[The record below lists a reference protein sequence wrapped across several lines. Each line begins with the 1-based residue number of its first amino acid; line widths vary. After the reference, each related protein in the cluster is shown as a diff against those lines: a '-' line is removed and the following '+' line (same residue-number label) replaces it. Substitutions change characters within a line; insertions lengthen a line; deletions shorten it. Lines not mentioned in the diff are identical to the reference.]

1 MLKNSILK
9 KNIFIFG
16 TLILMVASLSFT
28 KLELKAVDFPNINV
42 SFDTADESVIVDGI
56 PAGSSNGLIEYQ
68 LEGYLNYES
77 ERIETFCYAPNVRAY
92 DVPDQMAYIFNWSG
106 DKERFL
112 PCTGEY
118 KFTTYVTARYKDSQG
133 KMIEESGPMTSISIT
148 LHKKDESTNWGPGLP
163 NTTVESYD
171 LGQIKG
177 KDKTI
182 KIEEAEYTW
191 SISGKDIVNVPD
203 NNLSLKITANP
214 ESFQNI
220 GVDNYFGDTLALRMN
235 IEHNGEFGFQAILD
249 YKIGE
254 QYAGKYAN
262 LFYVVG
268 DGNFEYVGS
277 TVVGENGVASFTFTH
292 ASDYVIAITEVEYT
306 GQKLN
311 VSLVDKSEEVQTDS
325 TPSDSHEGSETEI
338 NKEETSEIKTE
349 FDEEKTSEDF
359 YIQDNSKSDMDS
371 LQNQVAES
379 QEQIN
384 EIASGENIVW
394 IIISCIVLVIMIV
407 VVNVLVKKKR

>member
-9 KNIFIFG
+9 KHIYIFG
-16 TLILMVASLSFT
+16 TLILMMASLTFT
-28 KLELKAVDFPNINV
+28 KLEVKAVDFPNINV

-56 PAGSSNGLIEYQ
+56 PSGSSDGLVEYQ

-77 ERIETFCYAPNVRAY
+77 ERIETFCYAPNVRAC
-92 DVPDQMAYIFNWSG
+92 DVSDKMAYIFNWSG

-118 KFTTYVTARYKDSQG
+118 KFTTYVTARYKDAQG
-133 KMIEESGPMTSISIT
+133 KMIEESGPKTTISIT

-163 NTTVESYD
+163 NTTVEVYD

-177 KDKTI
+177 KDTTI

-191 SISGKDIVNVPD
+191 SIYGKDIVNVPE
-203 NNLSLKITANP
+203 NNVSLKITANP
-214 ESFQNI
+214 ELFQNI
-220 GVDNYFGDTLALRMN
+220 GVDDYFGDTLALRMN

-254 QYAGKYAN
+254 RYAGKYAN

-268 DGNFEYVGS
+268 DGSFEYVGGAI
-277 TVVGENGVASFTFTH
+277 VGENGVASFAFTH
-292 ASDYVIAITEVEYT
+292 ASDYVIAITDVEYT

-311 VSLVDKSEEVQTDS
+311 VSLVDKSEEMQTDS
-325 TPSDSHEGSETEI
+325 TPSDSNESSKTEMD
-338 NKEETSEIKTE
+338 KEETFEIKTE
-349 FDEEKTSEDF
+349 LDEEKTEEFHEQTNVVNTALESDNTWIVIGCSVLVVLIICGIVLIKRIF
-359 YIQDNSKSDMDS
+359 YSKS
-371 LQNQVAES
+371 
-379 QEQIN
+379 
-384 EIASGENIVW
+384 EN
-394 IIISCIVLVIMIV
+394 
-407 VVNVLVKKKR
+407 R

>member
-1 MLKNSILK
+1 MLK
-9 KNIFIFG
+9 KNIYIYG

-28 KLELKAVDFPNINV
+28 KLELKAVDFPDINV
-42 SFDTADESVIVDGI
+42 SFDTADESVIVEDI
-56 PAGSSNGLIEYQ
+56 PGSSADGLVEYQ

-92 DVPDQMAYIFNWSG
+92 DVADKMAYIFNWSG

-112 PCTGEY
+112 PCKGEY
-118 KFTTYVTARYKDSQG
+118 KFTTYVTARYKDAQG
-133 KMIEESGPMTSISIT
+133 KMVEESGPKTTISIT

-163 NTTVESYD
+163 NTTVEVYD

-191 SISGKDIVNVPD
+191 SISGKDIVNVPE

-214 ESFQNI
+214 ETFQNK
-220 GVDNYFGDTLALRMN
+220 GVDDYFGDTLALRMN
-235 IEHNGEFGFQAILD
+235 IEHDGEFGFQAILD
-249 YKIGE
+249 YKIGK

-268 DGNFEYVGS
+268 DGNFEYVGGAI
-277 TVVGENGVASFTFTH
+277 VGENGVASFAFTH
-292 ASDYVIAITEVEYT
+292 ASDYVIAITDVEYT

-311 VSLVDKSEEVQTDS
+311 VSSVDKSEEVQTDS
-325 TPSDSHEGSETEI
+325 TPSDSHEDSETEI
-338 NKEETSEIKTE
+338 DKEETSEIKTE
-349 FDEEKTSEDF
+349 LDEEQTSEDL
-359 YIQDNSKSDMDS
+359 YTQDNSKSDVDS
-371 LQNQVAES
+371 PQNQVT
-379 QEQIN
+379 
-384 EIASGENIVW
+384 VC